1 MDKNNGSQVFWST
14 ARKVIPN
21 DNGYNWNY
29 VTIDIYESYYDL
41 LSPEWNSSTKFPAD
55 LSKINSM
62 MQGEVFYKQVVWKIV
77 MSVDSEGNFKEH

>member
-14 ARKVIPN
+14 ARKVTPN
-21 DNGYNWNY
+21 GNGYNWNY
-29 VTIDIYESYYDL
+29 VTIDAYESYDDL
-41 LSPEWNSSTKFPAD
+41 LFPEWNSSTKFPAD

-62 MQGEVFYKQVVWKIV
+62 MQGEAFYKQLVWKIV